1 MTSAPG
7 FTLFDTAI
15 GTCAIAWTVHGI
27 AALQLPEHHDT
38 ATLARLRRNCPDAER
53 AHPPAPVAEAIAAIV
68 ALLEGAPRDLS
79 TITLDMAGIPEF
91 HQRIYAEA
99 RKIPP
104 GSVLTYGEVA
114 RRAGEPGAARAV
126 GQAMGRNPFAI
137 IVPCHRVVAAG
148 GAIGGFSARG
158 GATMKQR
165 ILAIEGAR
173 PAPQPTLFDRAG

>member
-1 MTSAPG
+1 MKTEAG

-15 GTCAIAWTVHGI
+15 GRCAMAWTDRGI
-27 AALQLPEHHDT
+27 AALQLPERDDG
-38 ATLARLRRNCPDAER
+38 ATLARLRRHRPDAVS
-53 AHPPAPVAEAIAAIV
+53 ALPPAPVTHAIAAIV

-79 TITLDMAGIPEF
+79 DLALDLAGIPPF

-114 RRAGEPGAARAV
+114 RRVGEPGAARAV

-148 GAIGGFSARG
+148 GALGGFSARG
-158 GATMKQR
+158 GADTKRQ

-173 PAPQPTLFDRAG
+173 AVAQPGLFDHAQ